1 MGWLRRTSPFPS
13 RSEGPGDGPPWA
25 FTLSDLE
32 YEGELLVRSLR
43 IAATSVSRRASIAR
57 IVLISLGALT
67 ATKAAADQLW
77 GAESAG
83 VVTSYALIGVLVA
96 TIAGLLAAF
105 KWEDN
110 AAQLRLLV
118 AESGAWERALGGQYQ
133 RLRGSEPEEAWAIVG
148 EHEMTL
154 RNFERKAAEVGVIAE
169 RPLSEGASSSA
180 EPD

>member
-1 MGWLRRTSPFPS
+1 
-13 RSEGPGDGPPWA
+13 
-25 FTLSDLE
+25 
-32 YEGELLVRSLR
+32 
-43 IAATSVSRRASIAR
+43 
-57 IVLISLGALT
+57 
-67 ATKAAADQLW
+67 
-77 GAESAG
+77 